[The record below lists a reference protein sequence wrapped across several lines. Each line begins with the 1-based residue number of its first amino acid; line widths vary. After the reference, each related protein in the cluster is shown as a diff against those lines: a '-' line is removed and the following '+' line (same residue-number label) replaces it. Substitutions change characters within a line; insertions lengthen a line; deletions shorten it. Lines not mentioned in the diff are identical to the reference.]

1 MSHLKILNTIWGDE
15 RRKINSFY
23 LIWRPLTGREVFLNF
38 EMRQQ
43 TVEYDEEIS
52 VEKILR
58 NFEGPHLLP
67 KSCLK
72 VAQMLTK
79 YSHKPTQVQIISNPQ
94 FVTSISFVDI
104 C

>member
-1 MSHLKILNTIWGDE
+1 MSHLKILNTIWSDE
-15 RRKINSFY
+15 RRKISSFY

-52 VEKILR
+52 VEKMLI

-67 KSCLK
+67 KSCLN
-72 VAQMLTK
+72 VD
-79 YSHKPTQVQIISNPQ
+79 QIFPQTNANSTFSNPQ
-94 FVTSISFVDI
+94 FVTSNSFVDF